1 MAEMRASEM
10 ENRLR
15 KLQADAPDIMGS
27 AVVTADGLSLASA
40 LPSDVG
46 EERIAAMSA
55 AMLSLGERIASELQ
69 RGSLE
74 EVYIRGDQGLVLLTA
89 VGRDAVLTAL
99 SRTESKLGII
109 FLEMRRAASDLEAYV
124 A

>member
-74 EVYIRGDQGLVLLTA
+74 EVYIRGDQGLVFLTA

-109 FLEMRRAASDLEAYV
+109 FLEMRRAAADLEAYV

>member
-1 MAEMRASEM
+1 MAETRATEM
-10 ENRLR
+10 VNRLR
-15 KLQADAPDIMGS
+15 KLQSDAPDIIAS
-27 AVVTADGLSLASA
+27 ALVTADGLSLASS

-46 EERIAAMSA
+46 EERLAAMSA
-55 AMLSLGERIASELQ
+55 AMLSLGERIANELQ
-69 RGSLE
+69 RGSFE

-109 FLEMRRAASDLEAYV
+109 FLEMRRAAADLEAYV